1 MSSAALDAI
10 RNKALELSESERAEL
25 AHDLLKSLDGPADND
40 AQVAWAAEIDR
51 RLKQI
56 DEDSVQP
63 LDRAE
68 FERRIRR
75 HFAPR

>member
-40 AQVAWAAEIDR
+40 AQDAWDAEIDR

-56 DEDSVQP
+56 DEGSVQP

-75 HFAPR
+75 HFTPR